1 MTVRSR
7 DACHRQTLRGY
18 RPEQQGRAEAEGRR
32 ELDAE
37 PEQAP
42 GFGGY
47 YLIESENG
55 VFTSFGLFDNST
67 QSEESTRVAA
77 NWVREQKLETIVP
90 NAPKI
95 TSGEVVAQK
104 LTNGSVQA

>member
-1 MTVRSR
+1 MHATVRR
-7 DACHRQTLRGY
+7 YEGID
-18 RPEQQGRAEAEGRR
+18 QGSKDELTRKVR
-32 ELDAE
+32 ESLM
-37 PEQAP
+37 PNLSKLP

-55 VFTSFGLFDNST
+55 VLTSFGLFANSA

-77 NWVREQKLETIVP
+77 NWVRDQKLETIVP